1 MDEQIYLNSEQWK
14 AMCTLLEYFR
24 SCDPYTICPRCDVSL
39 KSLSV
44 ETCCSCM
51 KPREHKEKLDN
62 LKNAVMN
69 SDSDWWEKP
78 IVRAWLTL
86 YEELRKKEEY
96 LKELEG
102 DIQVLNKGIAEFQ
115 RKFVVVYN
123 KPENDHTI
131 TSVCEGE

>member
-24 SCDPYTICPRCDVSL
+24 SCDPYTICPRCDIVP
-39 KSLSV
+39 KSF
-44 ETCCSCM
+44 ETCSSCM
-51 KPREHKEKLDN
+51 KPLEHKEKLDN
-62 LKNAVMN
+62 LKNAVTN
-69 SDSDWWEKP
+69 SESGWWEKP

-96 LKELEG
+96 LKEIED
-102 DIQVLNKGIAEFQ
+102 DIKVLSKGIAEFQ
-115 RKFVVVYN
+115 RKFVVVYD